1 MEEKAE
7 LESVISE
14 AIQGQSELDLY
25 YRNNREEVKTLIMKF
40 QIQTEDIPAVVELL
54 KLIDEIEEI

>member
-40 QIQTEDIPAVVELL
+40 QIQTEDIPTIVELL